1 MDTTA
6 PRPSV
11 LQTESFTFVAGVALT
26 LFGALGALATCAQ
39 FLLVARH
46 LGDARFPV
54 AIGFLAAFLAPAT
67 LLLLSLGW
75 FLARRGAHRLVS
87 PARSLALQAV
97 FVRGMGALLFLP
109 LLVLGAALFRPPA
122 GNDFGVLLAFT
133 GIACMLG
140 AYAQL
145 LAPPRVGPFL
155 FGAALL
161 LGTTVVWEYTRLGL
175 THEFLLYCLNLAIA
189 CTLSALLTAPWRRIL
204 RRNGRKF
211 LPITQA

>member
-6 PRPSV
+6 PRASV
-11 LQTESFTFVAGVALT
+11 LLTESFAFVAGVT
-26 LFGALGALATCAQ
+26 LSLLGALGALATCAQ
-39 FLLVARH
+39 FVLIARH
-46 LGDARFPV
+46 LGDGRFPV

-75 FLARRGAHRLVS
+75 FLARRGARRLVS

-97 FVRGMGALLFLP
+97 FVRGLGVLLFLP
-109 LLVLGAALFRPPA
+109 LLVLAAALFRHPA
-122 GNDFGVLLAFT
+122 GNDFAVLLAFT

-145 LAPPRVGPFL
+145 LAPPRVGPLL

-161 LGTTVVWEYTRLGL
+161 LGTTVVWQYARLGL
-175 THEFLLYCLNLAIA
+175 TTEFLLYCLNLSIA
-189 CTLSALLTAPWRRIL
+189 CTISALLTAPWRRIL
-204 RRNGRKF
+204 RQN
-211 LPITQA
+211 